1 MRSTCKC
8 DETMLKKLKQE
19 TVVIIVCLAFLFL
32 SCQAIFADQ
41 TKKEAA
47 LAAAENWLALVDG
60 EKYAASWQDA
70 AAYFKRAVSEDQWT
84 QSMTAFRRPLGKVL
98 SRTLASQS
106 YTKTLP
112 GAPDGEYMVIQY
124 RTSFERKAASIETV
138 TPMLDPNGIWRVS
151 GYYIK

>member
-1 MRSTCKC
+1 MR
-8 DETMLKKLKQE
+8 KKLKQK
-19 TVVIIVCLAFLFL
+19 TVVITLFLAFLFL
-32 SCQAIFADQ
+32 SYQSIFADQ

-47 LAAAENWLALVDG
+47 LTAAENWLALVDG

-84 QSMTAFRRPLGKVL
+84 QSMTAFRRTLGKVL
-98 SRTLASQS
+98 SRTLASQN

-138 TPMLDPNGIWRVS
+138 TPMLDTDGVWRVS

>member
-1 MRSTCKC
+1 MV
-8 DETMLKKLKQE
+8 KKAKQKH
-19 TVVIIVCLAFLFL
+19 VVITVCLAFLLL
-32 SCQAIFADQ
+32 SRQVVFADQ

-60 EKYAASWQDA
+60 ENYAASWQNA

-98 SRTLASQS
+98 SRTLASEN

-112 GAPDGEYMVIQY
+112 GAPDGEYVVIQY
-124 RTSFERKAASIETV
+124 RTSFERKAVSTETV
-138 TPMLDPNGIWRVS
+138 TPMLDTDGVWRVS